1 MSRRRA
7 YSDPTADQALRNIA
21 EQAMR
26 EYEERHRKKSP
37 DVIRYEELPAET
49 LVKYITERI
58 TERSEVINM
67 TNVAVYPV
75 SRTYTHQVTPSIKS
89 LMMNSEQISALPS
102 FATGVTLTVTDR
114 SAAPYSATP
123 SPFRS

>member
-37 DVIRYEELPAET
+37 DVIRDEELPAET

-58 TERSEVINM
+58 TEISEVIN
-67 TNVAVYPV
+67 N
-75 SRTYTHQVTPSIKS
+75 
-89 LMMNSEQISALPS
+89 
-102 FATGVTLTVTDR
+102 D
-114 SAAPYSATP
+114 
-123 SPFRS
+123 

>member
-37 DVIRYEELPAET
+37 DVIMDEELPAET

-58 TERSEVINM
+58 TEMSEVIN
-67 TNVAVYPV
+67 N
-75 SRTYTHQVTPSIKS
+75 
-89 LMMNSEQISALPS
+89 
-102 FATGVTLTVTDR
+102 D
-114 SAAPYSATP
+114 
-123 SPFRS
+123 